1 MAAEAVPMLG
11 GLDPNF
17 QPMDWPT
24 LAMLDAPERPW
35 IVPRWLPRR
44 ALTLL
49 AGSGGTG
56 KSLWAQQWG
65 TAVACGVPL
74 VGDEPAE
81 RVPVLYVNCEDDHD
95 ELWRR
100 QVDINRALGVKWVDI
115 IEGKFHVFERLGL
128 ANYLSERNERGNFV
142 ESALLKTVRV
152 HARTWGAK
160 LIIFDNLAHH
170 FAENE
175 NDRAMVTGF
184 CAMLSA
190 LAVELDAAVVVIAHP
205 AKGHGSEYSGS
216 TAWEAAVRNR
226 LYLSHEM
233 DGDGNEVVG
242 SDVRTLSVGK
252 SNYAEKG
259 LELRLRWKAGAFQ
272 VVDDRVDEGAE
283 TRAEAAFLTC
293 LDAATEQRRNV
304 SDKPSQAYAPKVFE
318 KMPEAGRVGY
328 RALEGAMRR
337 LFARRQIVAGV
348 ALWKDSGGRWKY
360 GIQRVDADQMRLPEP
375 PLNPPQ
381 GPPTRSPEP
390 PEPLDPNRPPQGPYI
405 LRMYGEG
412 DLGSPLPDTHADA
425 GDE

>member
-1 MAAEAVPMLG
+1 MASDPVQVLG
-11 GLDPNF
+11 GLDPYF
-17 QPMDWPT
+17 QPMDWPM
-24 LAMLDAPERPW
+24 LAMEDPPERPW

-44 ALTLL
+44 SLTLL
-49 AGSGGTG
+49 AGAGGTG

-65 TAVACGVPL
+65 TAIACGKPL
-74 VGDEPAE
+74 VGDEPAA

-115 IEGKFHVFERLGL
+115 IESKFYVFERLGL
-128 ANYLSERNERGNFV
+128 ANHLSERNALGYMG

-152 HARTWGAK
+152 HARTCGAK

-170 FAENE
+170 FTENE

-272 VVDDRVDEGAE
+272 VVEDRADEGADA
-283 TRAEAAFLTC
+283 RAEAAFLAC
-293 LDAATEQRRNV
+293 LDELTRREDNV
-304 SDKPSQAYAPKVFE
+304 SSKKNAAGDCYAPKVFATMRPARGLGV
-318 KMPEAGRVGY
+318 K
-328 RALEGAMRR
+328 ALEGAMNR
-337 LFARRQIVAGV
+337 LINRGELVPRAF
-348 ALWKDSGGRWKY
+348 LWKKGGHEKY
-360 GIQRVDADQMRLPEP
+360 GIQRAQLPLPESPSVP
-375 PLNPPQ
+375 P
-381 GPPTRSPEP
+381 RSSPKVPGVLDRQSP
-390 PEPLDPNRPPQGPYI
+390 PESPSI
-405 LRMYGEG
+405 LRIEMEG
-412 DLGSPLPDTHADA
+412 DLGSPLHDTHEDA